1 MAKDTKKGFVL
12 IEAMVVL
19 AFLATTLLSIYT
31 SFNNVLDRTKKRLYY
46 DDPIYLY
53 RTYYLLNY
61 LERNGL
67 PQYINSKFINTSG
80 SSAAKPDI
88 VEFGCY
94 SNFNEAVNTSGT
106 VNEISSTS
114 PLFCDQLRTMFDI
127 EHIYIMHYDVNN
139 VVGCLMDLN
148 QLSCKRNS
156 SLRTFSN
163 TAVDYLYTLDGF
175 TTADVVSANNLAVDS
190 TYMSGYRIV
199 VEYKKVTNTQYT
211 YNNNLRNSSTTTTT
225 VQKSD
230 YYYATLEIPFGAD
243 QSDSGIQQYHYDM

>member
-67 PQYINSKFINTSG
+67 PQYINSKFINGSG
-80 SSAAKPDI
+80 SGAQKPAV

-127 EHIYIMHYDVNN
+127 EHIYIMHYDVNA
-139 VVGCLMDLN
+139 VVGCNLDMT
-148 QLSCKRNS
+148 QLGCSRYT

-175 TTADVVSANNLAVDS
+175 TTADVVDANNLKIDS
-190 TYMSGYRIV
+190 SYMSGYRIV
-199 VEYKKVTNTQYT
+199 VEFKKVSNTEYT
-211 YNNNLRNSSTTTTT
+211 YNNDLRSTTTTKTT

-230 YYYATLEIPFGAD
+230 YYYATLEIPFG
-243 QSDSGIQQYHYDM
+243 SGDINQYHNDM

>member
-1 MAKDTKKGFVL
+1 MAKDTRKGFVL

-53 RTYYLLNY
+53 RTYYLLNF

-67 PQYINSKFINTSG
+67 PQYINAKFINTSG
-80 SSAAKPDI
+80 TNDDLPD
-88 VEFGCY
+88 VLEFGCY
-94 SNFNEAVNTSGT
+94 SNYNEETGGTGT
-106 VNEISSTS
+106 VNTISATS
-114 PLFCDQLRTMFDI
+114 PLFCDQLRSKFEI

-139 VVGCLMDLN
+139 VVGCALDMTNLG
-148 QLSCKRNS
+148 CERNA

-163 TAVDYLYTLDGF
+163 SAVDYLFTLDGF
-175 TTADVVSANNLAVDS
+175 TTGEVTAANNLKFDS

-199 VEYKKVTNTQYT
+199 VEYKKEKTTEYEHCVDLNCSRKERTPVT
-211 YNNNLRNSSTTTTT
+211 
-225 VQKSD
+225 KSD
-230 YYYATLEIPFGAD
+230 YYFATLEIPYGAN
-243 QSDSGIQQYHYDM
+243 QSSNIQEYHTEM